1 MTKLLLTK
9 KTKRLSISDKKGNE
23 MKLRRIDWIMIY
35 CCAFAAA
42 LCYVGNSIAPVFFI
56 ASSSIGLVDSVKH
69 KVLTC
74 SIINVIFLT
83 LNIATLVKTLTN

>member
-1 MTKLLLTK
+1 
-9 KTKRLSISDKKGNE
+9 

-35 CCAFAAA
+35 CCAFSAA

-69 KVLTC
+69 KVLTG
-74 SIINVIFLT
+74 SIINAIFLT
-83 LNIATLVKTLTN
+83 LNIATLVRTLTN

>member
-1 MTKLLLTK
+1 
-9 KTKRLSISDKKGNE
+9 

-69 KVLTC
+69 KVLTG
-74 SIINVIFLT
+74 SIINAIFLT
-83 LNIATLVKTLTN
+83 LNIATFVRTLTN